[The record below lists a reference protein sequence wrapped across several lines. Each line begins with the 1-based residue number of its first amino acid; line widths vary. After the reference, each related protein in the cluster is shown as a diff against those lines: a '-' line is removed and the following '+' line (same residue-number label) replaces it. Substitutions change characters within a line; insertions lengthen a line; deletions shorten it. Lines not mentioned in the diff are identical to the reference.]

1 MGRIILGLLASLLLV
16 CSLPARANALEESL
30 QDPLMP
36 LRYSP
41 AVLGTVKKH
50 PSICWTLRTRPPVG
64 ATMVFTLMDIRSIKP
79 VLEVQLPNSIHI
91 EQNETCDC
99 VNLKDYDIQLE
110 PDIQYRWYL
119 RIARKPES
127 RPQDV
132 VVAGL
137 IARCGEEDCQVRDMP
152 SQCDRDF
159 ARVLAIRGFWTD
171 SMSCLCDLIKS
182 SPDDKTLLRMRDA
195 LMRQIDLSLSP
206 N

>member
-1 MGRIILGLLASLLLV
+1 M
-16 CSLPARANALEESL
+16 
-30 QDPLMP
+30 
-36 LRYSP
+36 
-41 AVLGTVKKH
+41 
-50 PSICWTLRTRPPVG
+50 
-64 ATMVFTLMDIRSIKP
+64 
-79 VLEVQLPNSIHI
+79 
-91 EQNETCDC
+91 
-99 VNLKDYDIQLE
+99 NLKDYDIQLE

-159 ARVLAIRGFWTD
+159 VRVLAIRGFWTD

-182 SPDDKTLLRMRDA
+182 SPDDETL
-195 LMRQIDLSLSP
+195 RQLLDYYMWQAGLTLDSR
-206 N
+206 